1 MSKTIKT
8 HAATLIAAALLTL
21 PALAQTTLYTV
32 RGDHDFDHFGF
43 CVSGAGDVD
52 GDGFAD
58 FIVGTHDNVFHHNEA
73 RVVSGQTGLPI
84 YTLVEGGTLYGFG
97 FAVAGAGDVDHDGFA
112 DFIIGAPLYT
122 DAMHTGGAAFV
133 FSGRTGALLY
143 AFYGESAGGEFGGTV
158 NGAGDVNGDGYADV
172 IVGAYYAHFAGQT
185 AGRVRVFSGRDGSVL
200 YTYDGDAPG
209 DLLGASVAGAGDVN
223 GDGFADFVAGAIGSS
238 AGGNGL
244 GLVRVYSGHD
254 GSVLHEFYGEAPGDQ
269 FGHAVASAG
278 DVDGDGHPDLIVG
291 APLNALNGTSSGAA
305 YILSGL
311 DGSLLLALHGH
322 AAQIQF
328 GWSVAGAGDV
338 DGDGHADVIVGAN
351 FDDTGSDP
359 NENSGS
365 ARVFSGANGAELMA
379 FIGSPKDQLGYSV
392 SGAGDVNRDGHPDVL
407 VGTFMSLAFD
417 GSNAGRAMVYSGA
430 TCGPCFPVGTS
441 FCFGHGGGTPCPC
454 NNDSAPGSGQGCLN
468 SSSLGGI
475 LGATGVPSVGSDTLV
490 LAAANLPPNV
500 PGVFI
505 QGNAEQAGGF
515 GVMNGDG
522 LLCVGTSLVR
532 MGVSF
537 ATSGGAS
544 SFPPAGHPSISVS
557 GHVMPGDVRHYQLW
571 YRNAAA
577 FCTSATYNFTNG
589 LTIVWSL

>member
-1 MSKTIKT
+1 
-8 HAATLIAAALLTL
+8 
-21 PALAQTTLYTV
+21 
-32 RGDHDFDHFGF
+32 
-43 CVSGAGDVD
+43 
-52 GDGFAD
+52 
-58 FIVGTHDNVFHHNEA
+58 
-73 RVVSGQTGLPI
+73 
-84 YTLVEGGTLYGFG
+84 
-97 FAVAGAGDVDHDGFA
+97 
-112 DFIIGAPLYT
+112 
-122 DAMHTGGAAFV
+122 
-133 FSGRTGALLY
+133 
-143 AFYGESAGGEFGGTV
+143 
-158 NGAGDVNGDGYADV
+158 
-172 IVGAYYAHFAGQT
+172 
-185 AGRVRVFSGRDGSVL
+185 
-200 YTYDGDAPG
+200 
-209 DLLGASVAGAGDVN
+209 
-223 GDGFADFVAGAIGSS
+223 
-238 AGGNGL
+238 
-244 GLVRVYSGHD
+244 
-254 GSVLHEFYGEAPGDQ
+254 
-269 FGHAVASAG
+269 
-278 DVDGDGHPDLIVG
+278 
-291 APLNALNGTSSGAA
+291 
-305 YILSGL
+305 
-311 DGSLLLALHGH
+311 LLALHGH